1 MCLIYAR
8 HSSESFKY
16 LFIKSVHLHN
26 NTVIIIPLA
35 SSVAQLVK
43 NLPAMQETPVQF
55 LGQED
60 LLRRDRLPTPVFLG
74 FLGGSDSKESACN
87 VGCLGLIPGMGRF
100 PGKGNGYPPPW
111 RREWLPMPVFLSG
124 EFREQRSLAGYS
136 SQGHKEQHD

>member
-35 SSVAQLVK
+35 SPVAQLVK

-60 LLRRDRLPTPVFLG
+60 PPRRDRLPTPVFLG
-74 FLGGSDSKESACN
+74 FLGSLDSNESACN
-87 VGCLGLIPGMGRF
+87 TGDLGSIPGSNLRSDH
-100 PGKGNGYPPPW
+100 
-111 RREWLPMPVFLSG
+111 FLSSVCLISILF
-124 EFREQRSLAGYS
+124 FRFLLAYS
-136 SQGHKEQHD
+136 CFAMLC